1 MIIRDAT
8 SADLDAL
15 LEIHNEA
22 IRNSRAIWIDHEV
35 EREDREAWFDQHRA
49 DEHPVFVAEVDGA
62 VVGYAAYSRYR
73 PRPGYRF
80 TVENS
85 VYLRPEAQRLGIGR
99 ALMVEIIAAARAAG
113 MHSMI
118 AGIEASNTGSIA
130 LHESLGFAEVGR
142 IPQAGIKYGEWLD
155 LVLMQLRLE
164 RP

>member
-1 MIIRDAT
+1 VIIRDAT

-22 IRNSRAIWIDHEV
+22 IRNSRAIWIDNEV
-35 EREDREAWFDQHRA
+35 ERSDREAWFAQHRA
-49 DEHPVFVAEVDGA
+49 DGHPVLVAEVNGA
-62 VVGYAAYSRYR
+62 VVGYAAYGWYR

-130 LHESLGFAEVGR
+130 LHEALDFVEVGR
-142 IPQAGIKYGEWLD
+142 MPQVGIKYGDWLD
-155 LVLMQLRLE
+155 LVLMQLKLQHA
-164 RP
+164 

>member
-49 DEHPVFVAEVDGA
+49 DGHPVFVAEVDGA
-62 VVGYAAYSRYR
+62 VVGYAAYSWYR

>member
-22 IRNSRAIWIDHEV
+22 IRNSRAIWIDNEV
-35 EREDREAWFDQHRA
+35 ERSDREAWFAQHQA
-49 DEHPVFVAEVDGA
+49 DGHPVLVAEVDGA
-62 VVGYAAYSRYR
+62 VVGYAAYGWYR

-130 LHESLGFAEVGR
+130 LHESLGFVEVGR
-142 IPQAGIKYGEWLD
+142 MPQVGIKYGDWLD

-164 RP
+164 

>member
-1 MIIRDAT
+1 VIIRDAT

-35 EREDREAWFDQHRA
+35 ERSDREAWFAQHQA
-49 DEHPVFVAEVDGA
+49 DGHPVLVAEVDGA
-62 VVGYAAYSRYR
+62 VVGYAAYGWYR

-118 AGIEASNTGSIA
+118 AGVEASNSGSIA
-130 LHESLGFAEVGR
+130 LHGSLGFVEVGR
-142 IPQAGIKYGEWLD
+142 MPQVGVKYGDWLD
-155 LVLMQLRLE
+155 LVLMQLRLDQ
-164 RP
+164 P

>member
-1 MIIRDAT
+1 VIIRDAT

-22 IRNSRAIWIDHEV
+22 IRNSRAIWIDLEV
-35 EREDREAWFDQHRA
+35 ERSEREAWFAQHRA
-49 DEHPVFVAEVDGA
+49 DGHPVLVAEVDGA
-62 VVGYAAYSRYR
+62 VAGFAAYGWYR

-99 ALMVEIIAAARAAG
+99 ALMVEIITLARVAG

-118 AGIEASNTGSIA
+118 AGIEASNTGSIT
-130 LHESLGFAEVGR
+130 LHESLGFVEVGR
-142 IPQAGIKYGEWLD
+142 LPEVGIKYGDWLD
-155 LVLMQLRLE
+155 LVLMQLTLQKA
-164 RP
+164 

>member
-1 MIIRDAT
+1 VIIRDAT

-22 IRNSRAIWIDHEV
+22 IRNSRAIWIDNEV
-35 EREDREAWFDQHRA
+35 ERSDREAWFAQHRA
-49 DEHPVFVAEVDGA
+49 DGHPVLVAEVDGA
-62 VVGYAAYSRYR
+62 VVGYAAYGWYR

-85 VYLRPEAQRLGIGR
+85 VYLRAEAQRSGIGR
-99 ALMVEIIAAARAAG
+99 ALMVELIAAARAAG

-130 LHESLGFAEVGR
+130 LHESLGFVEVGR
-142 IPQAGIKYGEWLD
+142 MPQVGIKYGDWLD

-164 RP
+164 